1 MHNEGTCAY
10 RAWERCRNGA
20 VGMEGRERET
30 GDKGRREKGESGSMG
45 RITGLEEIGYVPPK
59 VRQMY
64 GAVIELLEEGMDMED
79 IRVSTIT
86 ERAGIGKGT
95 AYEYFDTK
103 DEIVACAVVSQIRWM
118 FGWLGEQLEAKADF
132 GEQLSFLLDVV
143 EKKGHCSHSFL
154 RFVHAMTSNSEFNR
168 MIREKMNAEEFAAYR
183 PANVFGRILRQGVER
198 GAIRRDLPIEYMI
211 HCVFSHL
218 LSYMMEIATKDCF
231 RMDAQ
236 SLRPFVYRGIMG
248 ELCGGMDS

>member
-1 MHNEGTCAY
+1 M
-10 RAWERCRNGA
+10 
-20 VGMEGRERET
+20 
-30 GDKGRREKGESGSMG
+30 S
-45 RITGLEEIGYVPPK
+45 RITGLEEMGHVPPK

-64 GAVIELLEEGMDMED
+64 EAVIQLLEEGMDMED

-103 DEIVACAVVSQIRWM
+103 DEIVACAVVSQIRWI
-118 FGWLGEQLEAKADF
+118 FGWLGEQLEEKTDF
-132 GEQLSFLLDVV
+132 GQQMEFLLDVV

-168 MIREKMNAEEFAAYR
+168 MIREKMNTEEFAPYR
-183 PANVFGRILRQGVER
+183 PMNVFGKILRQGMALGV
-198 GAIRRDLPIEYMI
+198 IRKDLPIEYMI

-231 RMDAQ
+231 HMDAQ
-236 SLRPFVYRGIMG
+236 SLRPFVYRGIVG
-248 ELCGGMDS
+248 ELCVGQST